1 MDSLQQFKPTCLSP
15 VGHMHPIN
23 ISHMLVCVHTRM
35 QRGHMTLN
43 SECYRS
49 SLSGQA
55 VKVNSGIIY
64 IRLGEEVDSDK
75 PVRSTL
81 LCKSLL
87 STNLSSSFFLPQL
100 SQNTR
105 QELKTRDLQKGVSRE
120 QECVIWCQ
128 VIKVCG
134 SRPLGFR

>member
-15 VGHMHPIN
+15 VGHIHLIN
-23 ISHMLVCVHTRM
+23 MSHMLVCVHTRM
-35 QRGHMTLN
+35 QRGHMMLN
-43 SECYRS
+43 SECYQS

-55 VKVNSGIIY
+55 VKVNPGIIY

-87 STNLSSSFFLPQL
+87 STNLSSSFLPRL
-100 SQNTR
+100 SRNTR
-105 QELKTRDLQKGVSRE
+105 QEAKTRDLLRGVSRE